1 MWLYR
6 ATKNQQYLNDA
17 KSFHEGETGW
27 ALSWDDKKV
36 ACQVSVLVT
45 RVPVYG
51 QGSYSGL
58 SSQPG
63 QCACHPCA
71 SVYPGVVF
79 RAVR

>member
-17 KSFHEGETGW
+17 KSFHEGDTGW

-58 SSQPG
+58 FADLGVARSLS
-63 QCACHPCA
+63 AVV
-71 SVYPGVVF
+71 SVCQ
-79 RAVR
+79 